1 MLAATLGLGAM
12 ATSAASFAAE
22 QNWRFANL
30 YGRGTAYGQVYEDLA
45 KNIETIHNQRLLQ
58 YEKINIKSYC

>member
-1 MLAATLGLGAM
+1 MLKGKGKKLLSSMLAATLGLGAM

-30 YGRGTAYGQVYEDLA
+30 CY
-45 KNIETIHNQRLLQ
+45 
-58 YEKINIKSYC
+58 